1 MNNSDYNIVYEN
13 LSKKYSLKLIK
24 NDEVN
29 YINLEIDTFINNLN
43 KDLNN
48 KKSYIKII
56 NTTDTTDTNNLNNHS
71 KDTDNLF
78 LSKRLL
84 NFLLASDYI
93 TSNTMEYTKLHH
105 QIRSITDHY
114 NFKKIKNTDNEIYN
128 ELKKIIQSSHIVKS
142 KLITN
147 FIKMYTNTQQEIKI
161 NL

>member
-1 MNNSDYNIVYEN
+1 MNNSDYYTVYEK
-13 LSKKYSLKLIK
+13 LSHKYNLKLIK

-43 KDLNN
+43 KDTKN
-48 KKSYIKII
+48 KQSYVKI
-56 NTTDTTDTNNLNNHS
+56 NDTNDNTYLINNHS
-71 KDTDNLF
+71 KDTGNLY

-84 NFLLASDYI
+84 NFLLASEYI
-93 TSNTMEYTKLHH
+93 TSNIMEYTKLHQ

-147 FIKMYTNTQQEIKI
+147 FIKMYTSTQHEIKI
-161 NL
+161 DL

>member
-1 MNNSDYNIVYEN
+1 MNHSDYNIVYDK
-13 LSKKYSLKLIK
+13 LSHKYNLKLIK
-24 NDEVN
+24 NDEVS

-43 KDLNN
+43 KDSKNKQSFIKNN
-48 KKSYIKII
+48 TNTSNLIDI
-56 NTTDTTDTNNLNNHS
+56 NNQL
-71 KDTDNLF
+71 KDTSNLY
-78 LSKRLL
+78 LSKRLM

-114 NFKKIKNTDNEIYN
+114 NFKKVKNTDNEIYN
-128 ELKKIIQSSHIVKS
+128 ELKKIIQSSHIIKS

-147 FIKMYTNTQQEIKI
+147 FIKMYTSIQQEIQI